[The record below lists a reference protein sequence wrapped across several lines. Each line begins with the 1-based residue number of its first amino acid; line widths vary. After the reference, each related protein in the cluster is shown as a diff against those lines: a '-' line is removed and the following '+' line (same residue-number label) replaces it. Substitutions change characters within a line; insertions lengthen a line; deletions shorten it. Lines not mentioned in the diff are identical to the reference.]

1 MPKAGAFIPNFV
13 QKLFDITVGDQIGRT
28 GEVNFTVAEEFDF
41 APDNFALESI
51 SLEENEPVVKTVA
64 PEEKVAGKPEIH
76 DVAAKKETR
85 RKWMMWTITAV
96 VFLAVVVLFLILF
109 KEDMKGILQNLLYT
123 KEELEIMQKWAEQ

>member
-1 MPKAGAFIPNFV
+1 M
-13 QKLFDITVGDQIGRT
+13 
-28 GEVNFTVAEEFDF
+28 
-41 APDNFALESI
+41 
-51 SLEENEPVVKTVA
+51 KTVA